1 MKIIH
6 APRVDARYW
15 TAITLASVFGT
26 NMGDFYAHES
36 GLGITKGL
44 AVLALL
50 TAAAF
55 VAERFDNVR
64 HQVYYWLVIIII
76 RTGATNIAD
85 YMMYRM
91 RVPEPWLTL
100 GWAAV
105 IAIFGWFTHAALT
118 SGNKALTSGDKSA
131 GALPK
136 TNAPYWIAMLGC
148 GVFGTIL
155 GDTCEDVPRSMLSGM
170 SKDTSEGIA
179 AIVLF
184 VVLMAVMLAVKNN
197 VTRLIALYWFTVA
210 VARTAGTAIGDWLAD
225 EKIVKIG
232 LSYSTLITG
241 IAFVGVLV
249 FWRSA
254 AKDGVLV
261 SEARA

>member
-1 MKIIH
+1 MKILH

-36 GLGITKGL
+36 GLGIWKGL
-44 AVLALL
+44 GVLALL
-50 TAAAF
+50 TAAVF

-105 IAIFGWFTHAALT
+105 IVLFGWFTHAALT
-118 SGNKALTSGDKSA
+118 SGDKSS

-136 TNAPYWIAMLGC
+136 TTAPYWIAMLGC

-155 GDTCEDVPRSMLSGM
+155 GDTCEDVPRSILSGI

-184 VVLMAVMLAVKNN
+184 VVLMAVMMAVKNQA
-197 VTRLIALYWFTVA
+197 TRVIALYWFTVA

-225 EKIVKIG
+225 EKIVNIG

-241 IAFVGVLV
+241 IAFVAVLV

-254 AKDGVLV
+254 AKDSALATSG
-261 SEARA
+261 A